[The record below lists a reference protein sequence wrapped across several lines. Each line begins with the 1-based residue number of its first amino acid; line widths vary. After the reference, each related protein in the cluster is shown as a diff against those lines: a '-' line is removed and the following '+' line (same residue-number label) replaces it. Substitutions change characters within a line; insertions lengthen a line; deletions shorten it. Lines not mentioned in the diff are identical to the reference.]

1 MQHPVPGETTARRW
15 PALDEAVDRGV
26 GYLLGLQ
33 APDGYWWAELESNVT
48 MAAEY
53 LLMTHFLGV
62 GDAGQWR
69 KLVAY
74 MRQCQNA
81 DGSWSIW
88 HGGAGDLSCTVEA
101 YFAMKLAGVPADDP
115 AMARARA
122 FVRAHGGA
130 ARARV
135 FTRIWLALFGQF
147 DWSAL
152 PATPPEA
159 ILLPPRFPVNIYAFA
174 SWARATIVPILVLWA
189 KRPVCPVPA
198 AAAVD
203 DLYLHPAD
211 RRRPP
216 QASAPILSWA
226 RVFRLLDRVL
236 RAAEISPW
244 KPLRGRALAACERWI
259 LDHQEAD
266 GSWGGIQP
274 PWVYALM
281 ALKTL
286 GYPLD
291 HPAMRRGLEG
301 WRSFSIEDDET
312 FHVQPCVSPVWDTAL
327 TVLALLDA
335 GLPPDHPALRQ
346 AGRWLLERQ
355 VLVGGDWQ
363 VRAPELPPGGWPF
376 EFANDNYPD
385 TDDTAVVMMALA
397 RLRGLDGERVRE
409 ALDRGSRWL
418 LGMQSR
424 NGGWASFDRDN
435 TSRLLG
441 AIPFCDFGEVT
452 DPPSEDVTAHVVEWL
467 ATARPDG
474 AAAAIRRAVRYLEAT
489 QYPDG
494 PWFGRWGVNCIYGTG
509 AVLPALRAAGMAPTD
524 ERCRRAVRWL
534 LDRQNPDGGWGEVCE
549 SYGDDTLRGKGP
561 STASQTAWALMALLA
576 AGEAASQAAR
586 RGVEYLI
593 HTQRREGDWDE
604 PWFTGTGF
612 PRDFMLKYH
621 LYRVYFPLMA
631 LGRYRA
637 ALAEAAS

>member
-1 MQHPVPGETTARRW
+1 MERPVVSETAAQGRA
-15 PALDEAVDRGV
+15 ALDQALERGAR
-26 GYLLGLQ
+26 YLLGLQ

-62 GDAGQWR
+62 ADQEQWR

-74 MRQCQNA
+74 MRRCQND

-88 HGGAGDLSCTVEA
+88 YGGAGDLSCTVEA
-101 YFAMKLAGVPADDP
+101 YFAMKLAGVPAEDP
-115 AMARARA
+115 AMVRARD
-122 FVRAHGGA
+122 FVRAGGGA

-147 DWSAL
+147 EWSAL

-189 KRPVCPVPA
+189 LRPVCPIPPSA
-198 AAAVD
+198 ALD
-203 DLYLHPAD
+203 ELYLDPGD
-211 RRRPP
+211 RRRVRQQP
-216 QASAPILSWA
+216 APLVSWA
-226 RVFRLLDRVL
+226 RLFRLLDGLL
-236 RAAEISPW
+236 RTADRAPW
-244 KPLRGRALAACERWI
+244 KPLRTRALAACERWI
-259 LDHQEAD
+259 LDHQERD

-291 HPAMRRGLEG
+291 HPVMRRGLEG
-301 WRSFSIEDDET
+301 WRSFSIEDGDT

-327 TVLALLDA
+327 AMLALLDA
-335 GLPPDHPALRQ
+335 GLPPDHPALLNG
-346 AGRWLLERQ
+346 GRWLLARQ
-355 VLVGGDWQ
+355 VLANGDWR
-363 VRAPELPPGGWPF
+363 VRAPSLTPGGWPF

-385 TDDTAVVMMALA
+385 TDDTAVVMMALH
-397 RLRGLDGERVRE
+397 RLRGLDPAQVEQ

-435 TSRLLG
+435 TSRIVNT
-441 AIPFCDFGEVT
+441 IPFCDFGEVT

-467 ATARPDG
+467 TTARPD
-474 AAAAIRRAVRYLEAT
+474 ATAAIRRGVRYLEST
-489 QYPDG
+489 QYSDG
-494 PWFGRWGVNCIYGTG
+494 PWFGRWGVNFIYGTG
-509 AVLPALRAAGMAPTD
+509 AVLPALRAAGMPPTD

-534 LDRQNPDGGWGEVCE
+534 RDRQNADGGWGEVCE
-549 SYGDDTLRGKGP
+549 SYADDTLRGRGP
-561 STASQTAWALMALLA
+561 STASQTAWALLALLA
-576 AGEAASQAAR
+576 AGEAESDAVR
-586 RGVEYLI
+586 RGVEYLLR
-593 HTQRREGDWDE
+593 TQREQGDWEE

-637 ALAEAAS
+637 ALTGAAP